1 MPYYWGD
8 MKRAYEK
15 LNDAL
20 LVELEKL
27 MASGEGLDW
36 QKTWHGGRLPTR
48 YGTGTP
54 YRAFNSIFLS
64 LRMGSEGW
72 ESSTFITYKAAQQAG
87 GNVRKGEKGSTVE
100 VWRPA
105 RSRFIKAGEEKQEN
119 GERKPSRMYM
129 GCHTVFNLDQC
140 DGVADPW
147 KTGEEREHS
156 PIEAAEKI
164 LAGMVNPPTL
174 THGEPR
180 CYYSPTEDRVNM
192 ARPELFDSGEAYY
205 ATRFHE
211 EVHGTGHAS
220 RLNRDSLTSL
230 TGFGSHEYSK
240 EELVAEFGAALLCGI
255 TGIETRKTRENS
267 LAYLKNWLGRLKQ
280 DTSLAVEAS
289 RLAQKAVDHILG
301 TTFESE

>member
-1 MPYYWGD
+1 M
-8 MKRAYEK
+8 EK
-15 LNDAL
+15 AIESDTVAPW
-20 LVELEKL
+20 EKP
-27 MASGEGLDW
+27 W
-36 QKTWHGGRLPTR
+36 QGGRLPTR
-48 YGTGTP
+48 FATGTP
-54 YRAFNSIFLS
+54 YRAFNAIYLS
-64 LRMGSEGW
+64 LRIGAEGW
-72 ESSTFITYKAAQQAG
+72 QSSTFITYKAAQAAG

-119 GERKPSRMYM
+119 GERKPSRMFM
-129 GCHTVFNLDQC
+129 GTHTVFNLDQC
-140 DGVADPW
+140 DGVEDPW
-147 KTGEEREHS
+147 ATGEEREHS
-156 PIEAAEKI
+156 PIEEAEKI
-164 LAGMVNPPTL
+164 LAGMVNPPAL

-180 CYYSPTEDRVNM
+180 CYYSPPEDRVNM
-192 ARPELFDSGEAYY
+192 ARPELFETPEAYY

-267 LAYLKNWLGRLKQ
+267 LAYLKNWLGRLRK

-289 RLAQKAVDHILG
+289 RLAQKAVDHIMG

>member
-1 MPYYWGD
+1 

-27 MASGEGLDW
+27 LESGEGLNW

-64 LRMGSEGW
+64 LRMGAEGW
-72 ESSTFITYKAAQQAG
+72 ESSTFITYKAAQAAG

-105 RSRFIKAGEEKQEN
+105 RSRRKALTEGE
-119 GERKPSRMYM
+119 ERKPSRMFM
-129 GCHTVFNLDQC
+129 GTHTVFNLDQC
-140 DGVADPW
+140 DGVEDPW
-147 KTGEEREHS
+147 ATGEEREHS
-156 PIEAAEKI
+156 PIEEAEKI
-164 LAGMVNPPTL
+164 LAGMKNPPTL

-180 CYYSPTEDRVNM
+180 AYYAPVEDRVNM
-192 ARPELFDSGEAYY
+192 PRPELFDSGEAYY

-211 EVHGTGHAS
+211 EIHGTGHAS

-230 TGFGSHEYSK
+230 SGFGSHEYSK

-255 TGIETRKTRENS
+255 AGIETRKTRENS

-301 TTFESE
+301 TSFESE

>member
-1 MPYYWGD
+1 
-8 MKRAYEK
+8 MKQSVYEK
-15 LNDAL
+15 LNAGL
-20 LVELEKL
+20 LAELEK
-27 MASGEGLDW
+27 AIEADTVAPWKKPW
-36 QKTWHGGRLPTR
+36 QGGRLPTR

-54 YRAFNSIFLS
+54 YRAFNAIYLS
-64 LRMGSEGW
+64 LRIGAEGW
-72 ESSTFITYKAAQQAG
+72 QSSTFITYKAAQQAG

-105 RSRFIKAGEEKQEN
+105 RSRRKAVTEGE
-119 GERKPSRMYM
+119 ERKPSRMFM

-147 KTGEEREHS
+147 KTGEERGHS

-164 LAGMVNPPTL
+164 LAGMKNPPTL

-180 CYYSPTEDRVNM
+180 AYYAPREDRVNM
-192 ARPELFDSGEAYY
+192 PRPELFDSGEAYY

-267 LAYLKNWLGRLKQ
+267 LAYLKNWLGRLRK

-301 TTFESE
+301 TSFESE

>member
-1 MPYYWGD
+1 
-8 MKRAYEK
+8 MKQSVYEK
-15 LNDAL
+15 LNAGL
-20 LVELEKL
+20 LAELEK
-27 MASGEGLDW
+27 AIESDTVAPWEKPW
-36 QKTWHGGRLPTR
+36 QGGRLPTR
-48 YGTGTP
+48 FATGTP
-54 YRAFNSIFLS
+54 YRAFNAIYLS
-64 LRMGSEGW
+64 LRIGAEGW
-72 ESSTFITYKAAQQAG
+72 QSSTFITYKAAQQAG

-105 RSRFIKAGEEKQEN
+105 RRNRKAVAEGE
-119 GERKPSRMYM
+119 ERKPARMFM

-140 DGVADPW
+140 DGVQDPW

-156 PIEAAEKI
+156 PIEEAEKI
-164 LAGMVNPPTL
+164 LAGMVNPPAL

-180 CYYSPTEDRVNM
+180 AYYAPVEDRVNM
-192 ARPELFDSGEAYY
+192 PRPELFETPESYY

-240 EELVAEFGAALLCGI
+240 EELVAEFGASLLCGI
-255 TGIETRKTRENS
+255 TGIETQKTRENC
-267 LAYLKNWLGRLKQ
+267 LAYLKNWLGRLRK